1 MSISITDL
9 SQLQAIANDY
19 NSARQFFFKELTGLL
34 SKAIRNSGYTIDKPL
49 DALLS
54 VLNDF
59 DLCLYAWKND
69 YLKAHVFDREDQR
82 RELMKSLNFALA
94 IATDTKLKKLYITN
108 HDEECK
114 NYYNRT
120 ECYVT
125 ETYKDQ
131 SDLMRKLLKS
141 EVNYCGSNQ
150 FYKI

>member
-34 SKAIRNSGYTIDKPL
+34 SKAIQSSGYTTDKPL

-54 VLNDF
+54 VLSDF
-59 DLCLYAWKND
+59 DLCLYAWKD
-69 YLKAHVFDREDQR
+69 EYLKAYVFDKEDQCI
-82 RELMKSLNFALA
+82 ELMKSLNFALA
-94 IATDTKLKKLYITN
+94 IATDTKLKELYVTN

-120 ECYVT
+120 EGNAI
-125 ETYKDQ
+125 EASKDQ
-131 SDLMRKLLKS
+131 SDLMRELLIS
-141 EVNYCGSNQ
+141 EVN
-150 FYKI
+150 